1 MAVAAD
7 AGGCTGGLSEQNG
20 EGGIYLQSPGLTPS
34 HLQAPAHFPG
44 RDTLQRPQDWNP
56 PDEDKKKKSQGTA
69 KSHPRFLKCVVRRV
83 SGLAMDLIE

>member
-1 MAVAAD
+1 MAAD

-56 PDEDKKKKSQGTA
+56 PDEDKKKKSGDSKITPQISEMCCQKGEWLGNG
-69 KSHPRFLKCVVRRV
+69 PN
-83 SGLAMDLIE
+83 